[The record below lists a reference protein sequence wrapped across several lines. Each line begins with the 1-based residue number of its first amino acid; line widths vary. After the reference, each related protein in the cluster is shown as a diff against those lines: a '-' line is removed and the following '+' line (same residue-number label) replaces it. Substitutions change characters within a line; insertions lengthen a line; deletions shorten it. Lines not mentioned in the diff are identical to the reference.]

1 MRRCRALALVLVA
14 GTAVAQCPG
23 AGFRDPEP
31 LASAAPAQAAPLA
44 PVPAPF
50 PAMRSPILLP
60 FNASERVYLP
70 IQQAVSDEELTAR
83 ADCPHLAA
91 GLQNWHDPATW
102 PDGVV
107 PSTSGMDVTLPP
119 YSHVLISSCS
129 IPADVIFGY
138 IHVPETTSLVFAV
151 RYHENATCIYRRM
164 IRCSSVISPLLKQ
177 RPHATGSVKAINLAY
192 AQRVA
197 ARLRG
202 LPLASPLRAPLVCRT
217 PTSRS
222 TPTASWCTLMRAC

>member
-1 MRRCRALALVLVA
+1 MRRCRALALALAA
-14 GTAVAQCPG
+14 GTAAAQCPG

-31 LASAAPAQAAPLA
+31 PASAAPTQAAPLA

-70 IQQAVSDEELTAR
+70 IQQAVSNGELTAR
-83 ADCPHLAA
+83 ADCPHLAP

-102 PDGVV
+102 LDRVV

-129 IPADVIFGY
+129 IPANVVFGY

-151 RYHENATCIYRRM
+151 RCRERAACVYPQ
-164 IRCSSVISPLLKQ
+164 PLTAQL
-177 RPHATGSVKAINLAY
+177 HA
-192 AQRVA
+192 
-197 ARLRG
+197 LRA
-202 LPLASPLRAPLVCRT
+202 PSHASPLRAPLVCRT

-222 TPTASWCTLMRAC
+222 TPAASWCTRMRAC